1 MPPMTRRSLM
11 SRSIGVAA
19 TGMLSRPS
27 IANAAAK
34 TAVVWWTQGFAEQ
47 EDVAFR
53 QIVADYEKASGNT
66 IDYTIIPYAPLR
78 QKIVSALTSGDVPD
92 LYQNTPAESLA
103 LQAWYDQLVDV
114 TDVVDT
120 QRNMYSDAALQFAY
134 NYNGVEK
141 KRSYYG
147 VPYAVAGLVN
157 HIWRPLVE
165 KAGFKIEDAPKT
177 WDAYYD
183 FFKGMQKPLRA
194 QNMRNIYGVGF
205 TLSTTGNDSN
215 NQFNYFLIANGGQD
229 IVTKDGKLHLDNP
242 KVREGVIKA
251 IAYTTTAYKEGF
263 VPSAAIN
270 WNDSDNNNAF
280 HSKQIVMDID
290 GTISTEVAII
300 DNKQD
305 YDDIVTMGLPLGND
319 GQVVPSQVTGVCG
332 MIPKGAKNVDVAKDF
347 LKYLIQ
353 PKVAGGYLKIGL
365 GRNIPAM
372 PSIVQDD
379 PWWLADPHRK
389 AYVDHC
395 LLGPTAP
402 EWFVYNPAYAQ
413 VRSDHVWGIAW
424 ADIIRNDM
432 TPQAAAEK
440 AFKWVEAIFAKYP
453 IEAA

>member
-1 MPPMTRRSLM
+1 M
-11 SRSIGVAA
+11 
-19 TGMLSRPS
+19 
-27 IANAAAK
+27 
-34 TAVVWWTQGFAEQ
+34 
-47 EDVAFR
+47 
-53 QIVADYEKASGNT
+53 
-66 IDYTIIPYAPLR
+66 R
-78 QKIVSALTSGDVPD
+78 QKIVAALTSGEVPD
-92 LYQNTPAESLA
+92 LFQNTPVESLA
-103 LQAWYDQLVDV
+103 LQAWNDQLVDV

-120 QRNMYSDAALQFAY
+120 QRSAYIDAALQFAY
-134 NYNGVEK
+134 NYNGIEK

-157 HIWRPLVE
+157 HVWRPLVE

-177 WDAYYD
+177 WDAFYD
-183 FFKGMQKPLRA
+183 FFKGMQKPLRE
-194 QNMRNIYGVGF
+194 QGSRNIFGVGF

-229 IVTKDGKLHLDNP
+229 LVTPDGKLHLDDA
-242 KVREGVIKA
+242 KVREGVVNA
-251 IAYTTTAYKEGF
+251 ITYTTSAYKEGF
-263 VPSAAIN
+263 VPSSAIN

-280 HSKQIVMDID
+280 HTKLIVMDID

-319 GQVVPSQVTGVCG
+319 GKPLPSQITGNCA
-332 MIPKGAKNVDVAKDF
+332 MIPKGARNVDVAKDF

-353 PKVAGGYLKIGL
+353 PKVAGTYLKVGL

-372 PSIVQDD
+372 KSVVEDD

-389 AYVDHC
+389 AYVESC
-395 LLGPTAP
+395 LLGTTVP

-413 VRSDHVWGIAW
+413 VRSDHTWGLAW
-424 ADIIRNDM
+424 ADIIKNGM

-440 AFKWVEAIFAKYP
+440 AFKQVEATFAKYP
-453 IEAA
+453 IETT